1 MCNFLKYLPLY
12 CYSLYN
18 SATELEYSPML
29 VLKERQAVITI
40 NNIQNKMYNMCRD
53 KINKY
58 NKCIC
63 VK

>member
-1 MCNFLKYLPLY
+1 
-12 CYSLYN
+12 
-18 SATELEYSPML
+18 ML